1 MRQGVTG
8 VNNGFRL
15 NNPGD
20 LRYYMIMKPDTVHH
34 TDPLRKWSRREFIK
48 AGGMTVAGAALAGCA
63 KNPVTGETQFMLVSE
78 EQEIALDKKSSPQQL
93 SNDYGVVR
101 SMELDDYVGK
111 VGKSLSD
118 TSHRPHMPYNFNV
131 VNANYVNAYAFP
143 GGTIACTRGILLE
156 VDNEAELAALL
167 GHETGHVNARH
178 TASRMSSQIL
188 ISGAAGIGGALIGA
202 KYGNT
207 WGAAAGGIAGIGAG
221 LLLASYSRDDERQA
235 DALGMQ
241 YMTNAEYNPDGMI
254 GLMEMLNEQHTA
266 EPSVLEIMFATHPM
280 SSERLA
286 TARERANSKYLGAR
300 QYAYYRERY
309 MDNTAKLRA
318 LGPAIKKMQEAEKL
332 GGQKKYDEA
341 EDAMQAALKKAP
353 DDYAG
358 LLIMSKLLAAQKKYD
373 EALAYAEQAHEVYP
387 EEAQASALT
396 GMLALN
402 TNQYSKAH
410 DSLADYDK
418 ALPGNPSVGFY
429 KGFAQEKM
437 GNRKKAAQEY
447 YNFLQQVNEGDEAK
461 HAYQRLVQWG
471 YVKGEADPSFEYT
484 MWG

>member
-1 MRQGVTG
+1 M
-8 VNNGFRL
+8 
-15 NNPGD
+15 
-20 LRYYMIMKPDTVHH
+20 
-34 TDPLRKWSRREFIK
+34 
-48 AGGMTVAGAALAGCA
+48 AVAGAALAGCA
-63 KNPVTGETQFMLVSE
+63 KNPVTGQNQLMLISE
-78 EQEIALDKKSSPQQL
+78 QQEIQLDKKASPKQL

-101 SMELDDYVGK
+101 DTGLGEYVGR

-118 TSHRPHMPYNFNV
+118 TSHRPHMPYGYNV

-178 TASRMSSQIL
+178 TASRMSSQLL
-188 ISGAAGIGGALIGA
+188 ISGAAGLGGALIGA

-207 WGAAAGGIAGIGAG
+207 LGSIAGGLGGFGAG

-241 YMTNAEYNPDGMI
+241 YMTNAKYNPDGMI
-254 GLMEMLNEQHTA
+254 GLMEMLNEQHTKT
-266 EPSVLEIMFATHPM
+266 PSALEIMFATHPM

-286 TARERANSKYLGAR
+286 TARKSANEKYLGAR
-300 QYAYYRERY
+300 EYVFYRERY
-309 MDNTAKLRA
+309 MDHTATLRT

-332 GGQKKYDEA
+332 GGQKKYAEA
-341 EDAMQAALKKAP
+341 ENTMKVALKTVP

-373 EALAYAEQAHEVYP
+373 EALAYAEHAHQVYP
-387 EEAQASALT
+387 EEAQASAMT

-402 TNQYSKAH
+402 DKQYAKAH
-410 DSLADYDK
+410 ESFTAYDK
-418 ALPGNPSVGFY
+418 VLPGNAAVGFY
-429 KGFAQEKM
+429 KGFAHEGM
-437 GNRKKAAQEY
+437 GNRHEAAQEY
-447 YNFLQQVNEGDEAK
+447 YKFLQQVREGKEAK

-471 YVKGEADPSFEYT
+471 YIKGEATPGMFQYSVF
-484 MWG
+484 G

>member
-1 MRQGVTG
+1 MNHSKT
-8 VNNGFRL
+8 
-15 NNPGD
+15 
-20 LRYYMIMKPDTVHH
+20 I
-34 TDPLRKWSRREFIK
+34 RKWSRREFIR
-48 AGGMTVAGAALAGCA
+48 AGGMTVAGAALSGCA
-63 KNPVTGETQFMLVSE
+63 KNPVTGESQFMLVSE
-78 EQEIALDKKSSPQQL
+78 QQEIQMDKQASPQQL
-93 SNDYGVVR
+93 STDYGVV
-101 SMELDDYVGK
+101 SDMNLDDYVGK

-178 TASRMSSQIL
+178 TASRMSSQLL

-207 WGAAAGGIAGIGAG
+207 WGAVAGGLGGLGVG

-235 DALGMQ
+235 DALGME
-241 YMTNAEYNPDGMI
+241 YMTNAGYNPDGMI
-254 GLMEMLNEQHTA
+254 GLMEMLNEQHES
-266 EPSVLEIMFATHPM
+266 EPSALEIMFATHPM

-286 TARERANSKYLGAR
+286 TARQRANTKYLGAK

-309 MDNTAKLRA
+309 MDNTAELRRI
-318 LGPAIKKMQEAEKL
+318 GPAIKEMQKAEKL
-332 GGQKKYDEA
+332 GGAKKYGEA
-341 EDAMQAALKKAP
+341 EDAMQTALKQVP

-373 EALAYAEQAHEVYP
+373 EALAYAEHAHQVYP

-402 TNQYSKAH
+402 AKKYAKAH
-410 DSLADYDK
+410 DSLETYDK
-418 ALPGNPSVGFY
+418 ALPGNPAVGFY
-429 KGFAQEKM
+429 KGYSQEKM
-437 GNRKKAAQEY
+437 GNRKEAAQEY
-447 YNFLQQVNEGDEAK
+447 YQYLQKVREGDAAK

-471 YVKGEADPSFEYT
+471 YIRGEADPSYEFT
-484 MWG
+484 LWG